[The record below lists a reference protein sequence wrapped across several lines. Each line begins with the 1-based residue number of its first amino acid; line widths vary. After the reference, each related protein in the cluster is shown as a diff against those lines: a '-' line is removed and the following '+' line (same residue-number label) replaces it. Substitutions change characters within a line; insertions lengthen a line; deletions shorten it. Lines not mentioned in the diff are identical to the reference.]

1 MKQVLSDAAGAFAG
15 NARNAGLRRAQAAFA
30 LLGASEWAFTVALS
44 VVAFEAGG
52 ASAVGV
58 VAAVRMLP
66 AALLAPIGATLADR
80 HPRDRILALAAV
92 ARAVAVGA
100 AAGLV
105 AAGAPVAWTYA
116 AAVAATAVFVVVRP
130 AHSALLPSLCHT
142 PRELT
147 GATVVRGL
155 MDSAG
160 ILGGPAVAAALLA
173 WTSAEATL
181 AAIAVLSLAAAV
193 LVLRIRYE
201 RPGLGDAS
209 RPHVLQE
216 LREGVAALAGH
227 RDAQVI
233 LGLGVVQT
241 FVRGAFSVLT
251 VVMAID
257 LLGMGDP
264 GVGVLSAAVG
274 VGAVLGSFGASL
286 LTGGGALAR
295 WEGVG
300 VALWGVPLIACAV
313 WPADVPVLVFLAFLG
328 VGNALIDVGV
338 FTVSMRMLPDAVL
351 GRVFGLLESLVAL
364 TIAAGSL
371 VAPLVVSALGVR
383 GALVAIGAVA
393 PVLVALAWPRLRR
406 IDGEVGARDE
416 EIDVLRQVPV
426 LRPLPLPIIERLA
439 RHAEHE
445 VIPAGTTVF
454 EQGDPG
460 DAYYVIAGGRVE
472 VVQDGRL
479 LRTLGAGEG
488 FGEIALLRSCARTA
502 GVRAQEPT
510 TVHRVRRADFLP
522 AVTGH
527 RQAAAEA
534 TATVE
539 RLLAGAP
546 TSPSGPPSRPA
557 AR

>member
-1 MKQVLSDAAGAFAG
+1 MSDRRMHQYLRDAAGAFAG
-15 NARNAGLRRAQAAFA
+15 TARNPGLRRAQGAFA

-44 VVAFEAGG
+44 VVAFDAGG
-52 ASAVGV
+52 PAAVGI

-66 AALLAPIGATLADR
+66 AAVLAPIAAAFADR
-80 HPRDRILALAAV
+80 YPRDRILAAASVARAAAV
-92 ARAVAVGA
+92 AVA
-100 AAGLV
+100 AALV
-105 AAGAPVAWTYA
+105 GAGAPIAWTYVA
-116 AAVAATAVFVVVRP
+116 AIAATAVFVVVRP

-160 ILGGPAVAAALLA
+160 ILGGPAAAAALLA
-173 WTSAEATL
+173 WTSPEATL
-181 AAIAVLSLAAAV
+181 AVIAAASGMAAV

-201 RPGLGDAS
+201 RPVLTATE
-209 RPHVLQE
+209 RPRLLHDV
-216 LREGVAALAGH
+216 RDGFAALAGH

-300 VALWGVPLIACAV
+300 VALWGVPLVACAV
-313 WPADVPVLVFLAFLG
+313 WPQEVPVLVFLAFLG

-371 VAPLVVSALGVR
+371 VAPLAVSAFGVR
-383 GALVAIGAVA
+383 GALVATGVVA

-406 IDGEVGARDE
+406 IDREVGSRDE
-416 EIDVLRQVPV
+416 EIDVLRQVGV
-426 LRPLPLPIIERLA
+426 LRPLPLPVIERLA
-439 RHAEHE
+439 RRAQVEE
-445 VIPAGTTVF
+445 VPAGATVF
-454 EQGDPG
+454 EQDDTG
-460 DAYYVIAGGRVE
+460 DAYYVIADGRVE

-479 LRTLGAGEG
+479 LRTLGAGDG

-502 GVRAQEPT
+502 GVRALEPT
-510 TVHRVRRADFLP
+510 RVHRVLRADFLA

-534 TATVE
+534 DATVE

-546 TSPSGPPSRPA
+546 
-557 AR
+557 

>member
-1 MKQVLSDAAGAFAG
+1 MSDRRMHQYLRDAAGAFAG
-15 NARNAGLRRAQAAFA
+15 TVRNPGLRRAQGAFA

-44 VVAFEAGG
+44 VVAFDAGG
-52 ASAVGV
+52 PAAVGI

-66 AALLAPIGATLADR
+66 AAVLAPIGAAFADR
-80 HPRDRILALAAV
+80 YPRDRILAAASVARAAAV
-92 ARAVAVGA
+92 AVA
-100 AAGLV
+100 AALV
-105 AAGAPVAWTYA
+105 GAGAPIAWTYVA
-116 AAVAATAVFVVVRP
+116 AIAATAVFVVVRP

-160 ILGGPAVAAALLA
+160 ILGGPAAAAALLA
-173 WTSAEATL
+173 WTSPEATL
-181 AAIAVLSLAAAV
+181 AVIAAASGMAAV

-201 RPGLGDAS
+201 RPVLTAAE
-209 RPHVLQE
+209 RPRLLHDV
-216 LREGVAALAGH
+216 RDGFAALAGH

-300 VALWGVPLIACAV
+300 VALWGVPLVACAV
-313 WPADVPVLVFLAFLG
+313 WPQEVPVLVFLAFLG

-371 VAPLVVSALGVR
+371 VAPLAVSAFGVR
-383 GALVAIGAVA
+383 GALVATGVVA

-406 IDGEVGARDE
+406 IDREVGSRDE
-416 EIDVLRQVPV
+416 EIDVLRKVGV
-426 LRPLPLPIIERLA
+426 LRPLPLPVIERLA
-439 RHAEHE
+439 RRADVEE
-445 VIPAGTTVF
+445 VPAGATVF
-454 EQGDPG
+454 EQDDTG
-460 DAYYVIAGGRVE
+460 DAYYVIADGRVE

-479 LRTLGAGEG
+479 LRTLGAGDG

-502 GVRAQEPT
+502 GVRALEPT
-510 TVHRVRRADFLP
+510 RVHRVLRADFLA

-534 TATVE
+534 DATVE

-546 TSPSGPPSRPA
+546 
-557 AR
+557 